1 MKDGNKSIRK
11 IIKLVSV
18 ERTKELTAEL
28 VLIKIVKESNGKIV
42 NTEESSFDYDYDA
55 MKE

>member
-18 ERTKELTAEL
+18 EQTKELTAEL
-28 VLIKIVKESNGKIV
+28 VLIKIVEESTENTV
-42 NTEESSFDYDYDA
+42 NNTE
-55 MKE
+55 KW